1 MIDII
6 RSVHR
11 YTDNR
16 ELAEATFTTIRMLED
31 KLGLAKKAIL
41 SAIKPPKKTSGK
53 IIFPAGTLTGDQLV
67 RGEAHIAQVLKEV
80 ANLQERS
87 NKYPEVIFI
96 PTFKAT
102 TGGQLDLTYDN
113 GSVYINFKKK
123 DRLSNTWYVSIVIFD
138 FSL

>member
-6 RSVHR
+6 RSVHQ

-31 KLGLAKKAIL
+31 RLGLAKKAIL
-41 SAIKPPKKTSGK
+41 SEIKPPKKKSGQ
-53 IIFPAGTLTGDQLV
+53 IIFPAGTLTSHQV
-67 RGEAHIAQVLKEV
+67 IKENHIAQILKEV
-80 ANLQERS
+80 ANTQEAS
-87 NKYPEVIFI
+87 NKYPNVVFV

-102 TGGQLDLTYDN
+102 TGGQLELAYDN

-123 DRLSNTWYVSIVIFD
+123 DRLSSIWYISIVIFD

>member
-16 ELAEATFTTIRMLED
+16 ELAEATFTSIRMIED

-41 SAIKPPKKTSGK
+41 SAIKPPKKKSGQ
-53 IIFPAGTLTGDQLV
+53 IIFPAGTLTGEQLIK
-67 RGEAHIAQVLKEV
+67 ENHIAQVLKEV
-80 ANLQERS
+80 AATQERS

-123 DRLSNTWYVSIVIFD
+123 DRLSNIWYISIVIFD

>member
-6 RSVHR
+6 RSVYQ

-16 ELAEATFTTIRMLED
+16 ELAEATFTSIRMIED

-41 SAIKPPKKTSGK
+41 SAIKPPKKKGGQ
-53 IIFPAGTLTGDQLV
+53 IIFPAGALTGDQLT
-67 RGEAHIAQVLKEV
+67 RGEAHIAQILKEV
-80 ANLQERS
+80 ANTQEAS
-87 NKYPEVIFI
+87 NKYPDVVFI

-102 TGGQLDLTYDN
+102 TGGQLELAYDN

-123 DRLSNTWYVSIVIFD
+123 DRLSSIWYISIGIFD

>member
-16 ELAEATFTTIRMLED
+16 ELAEATFTSIRMLED

-41 SAIKPPKKTSGK
+41 SAIKPPKKKGGQ
-53 IIFPAGTLTGDQLV
+53 IIFPAGALTRDQLT

-113 GSVYINFKKK
+113 GSVYINFKKQN
-123 DRLSNTWYVSIVIFD
+123 RLSNIWQISIVIFD